1 MPLSNGRPEQKLLC
15 QRNPVLLSSSS
26 TATHCFCR
34 WLQVGMAADRDQYVH
49 RVGRTARAG
58 KQGEA
63 VLILQDMERGF
74 LRSLTDLPLQKL
86 PALDA
91 PVSCMSVLG
100 LEELL
105 EGADRL
111 PFPSMCWASSL

>member
-1 MPLSNGRPEQKLLC
+1 MPLSSGCPEQGLPC
-15 QRNPVLLSSSS
+15 QGNPVLHISPS
-26 TATHCFCR
+26 TITCWLRRC
-34 WLQVGMAADRDQYVH
+34 LQVGMAADRDQYVH

-86 PALDA
+86 PAPDA
-91 PVSCMSVLG
+91 PVSVMSLSG
-100 LEELL
+100 CG
-105 EGADRL
+105 GA
-111 PFPSMCWASSL
+111 P

>member
-1 MPLSNGRPEQKLLC
+1 MRERCVCMPLSSGRPQQNLLC
-15 QRNPVLLSSSS
+15 QGNPGPLNCSS
-26 TATHCFCR
+26 TITWFCC

-86 PALDA
+86 PAPDA
-91 PVSCMSVLG
+91 PVSFMRFSGCG
-100 LEELL
+100 
-105 EGADRL
+105 GT
-111 PFPSMCWASSL
+111 

>member
-1 MPLSNGRPEQKLLC
+1 
-15 QRNPVLLSSSS
+15 
-26 TATHCFCR
+26 
-34 WLQVGMAADRDQYVH
+34 MAADRDQYVH

-86 PALDA
+86 PAPDA
-91 PVSCMSVLG
+91 PVSVMSLSG
-100 LEELL
+100 CGEPL
-105 EGADRL
+105 EGAEQL
-111 PFPSMCWASSL
+111 PCSLMCWGASL